1 MSIFRNIV
9 LNFKSE
15 DDCQNYI
22 TRYKEYIPTFKGQ
35 GLEKLVICRLTPD
48 SILVFTVI
56 DSEENAQKMIE
67 KASEWRELNRFEFQD
82 QMVLD
87 GSVEGEWDFTK

>member
-9 LNFKSE
+9 LNFKSQ
-15 DDCQNYI
+15 DDCENYI
-22 TRYKEYIPTFKGQ
+22 TRYEDYIPTFKGQ